1 VRNLVRS
8 AFAKLGVGLYRKGN
22 EASLLEPAHLQRF
35 LSHFEVDCVF
45 DVGANE
51 GQYARQLRAIGY
63 GGLILS
69 FEPHPEVYE
78 RLAIAAKD
86 DLLWHTFHLAL
97 DAQVRQLDFHLMAS
111 SQFSSLHAPS
121 TAGTDQLADLNRVV
135 QKVSLT
141 TATLN
146 DLLPKLRETH
156 AGRGR
161 GTRTHDPRFWRPM
174 LYQLSYTPRPA
185 AASGRHATGWRRPGR
200 ESQPF
205 AHCLR
210 RAAFRYAGVRPFA
223 VLRHVCGAEQ
233 PVPEAEQDPEVPVPM
248 LLFDAVV
255 DAVKGG
261 VDQDGAQAGRTTG

>member
-1 VRNLVRS
+1 
-8 AFAKLGVGLYRKGN
+8 LGVGLYRKGN

-156 AGRGR
+156 GFKRPYLKLDTQGHDKEVVRG
-161 GTRTHDPRFWRPM
+161 GLDVMGGFVGLQSELAITK
-174 LYQLSYTPRPA
+174 LYENSPDFAESLQFYRSLGFSLSAFVPNNQGHFPDLLEIDCIMYGPLIAQSSPA
-185 AASGRHATGWRRPGR
+185 
-200 ESQPF
+200 
-205 AHCLR
+205 
-210 RAAFRYAGVRPFA
+210 
-223 VLRHVCGAEQ
+223 
-233 PVPEAEQDPEVPVPM
+233 
-248 LLFDAVV
+248 
-255 DAVKGG
+255 
-261 VDQDGAQAGRTTG
+261 